1 MVERK
6 LNTRQDFA
14 DLMLT
19 ILKPLK
25 PYYSTGKAR
34 LNIGCTS
41 AHYPDESAWMEGFS
55 RPLWGLAAFW
65 AGGGSDDAFEKI
77 YREGLVSG
85 TDPASS
91 EYWGK
96 CGDYDQKLVE
106 MAAIAFAILFAREK
120 IWEPLTEKEKKQV
133 SVWIWEI
140 NRNKCCDCNWRFF
153 HILVNAALKKAGMQI
168 GRAHV

>member
-65 AGGGSDDAFEKI
+65 AGGGSDDTFEKI

-85 TDPASS
+85 TCLLYTSPSPRDR
-91 EYWGK
+91 G
-96 CGDYDQKLVE
+96 
-106 MAAIAFAILFAREK
+106 
-120 IWEPLTEKEKKQV
+120 
-133 SVWIWEI
+133 
-140 NRNKCCDCNWRFF
+140 
-153 HILVNAALKKAGMQI
+153 
-168 GRAHV
+168 

>member
-91 EYWGK
+91 EYWEK

-120 IWEPLTEKEKKQV
+120 IMGAVDRKREK
-133 SVWIWEI
+133 S
-140 NRNKCCDCNWRFF
+140 R
-153 HILVNAALKKAGMQI
+153 
-168 GRAHV
+168 

>member
-41 AHYPDESAWMEGFS
+41 AHYPDESAWMRDF
-55 RPLWGLAAFW
+55 PAH
-65 AGGGSDDAFEKI
+65 
-77 YREGLVSG
+77 SG
-85 TDPASS
+85 DWLLSGQGAEVMTHLKK
-91 EYWGK
+91 Y
-96 CGDYDQKLVE
+96 
-106 MAAIAFAILFAREK
+106 
-120 IWEPLTEKEKKQV
+120 TEKGLYPAQTLRL
-133 SVWIWEI
+133 
-140 NRNKCCDCNWRFF
+140 RNTGE
-153 HILVNAALKKAGMQI
+153 NAGIMTRSWLRWPPLPLPFYLPVRKSGS
-168 GRAHV
+168 H